1 MSLDTPLHIILA
13 DDDADDRFIF
23 GDALRKSGINATLTT
38 FTHCSELID
47 HLQNG
52 LITPDVIFLDINMPK
67 MSGKECLK
75 KIRTELQQQ
84 HIPVIMYSTSSNP
97 EDIEETWQAGA
108 NLYVTKPFTYGLQV
122 AMFQRL
128 IELYRSTAFQRV
140 GKSDF
145 LFMHA
150 EDKD

>member
-1 MSLDTPLHIILA
+1 MSSDTPLHIILA

-23 GDALRKSGINATLTT
+23 SDALRKSGINATLTT

-75 KIRTELQQQ
+75 KIRTELLQER
-84 HIPVIMYSTSSNP
+84 IPVIMYSTSSNP
-97 EDIEETWQAGA
+97 EDIDETWHAGA

-122 AMFQRL
+122 AMFNRL
-128 IELYRSTAFQRV
+128 FQLYKSTAFKRG
-140 GKSDF
+140 GKKDF
-145 LFMHA
+145 LFVHA
-150 EDKD
+150 KEE